1 MFLLALSILLDCLI
15 FQPIRLVMGI
25 LFKLMWTKRK
35 ASPVSKL
42 HTNSYDLNVDLKLNL
57 SLSSFNLE
65 NIFKSGDCA
74 KFLGMYYVA
83 THNELA
89 WNKIMSLFYV
99 NRGTILRRPWEY
111 QDTIDEPE
119 FSTDMYSGII
129 LALWER
135 YKTKGFTMEEKRILS
150 SVWDNIAF
158 NGLPV
163 NVPDREGKKYL
174 KRGMLYKPFIFW
186 SCDKIPTLLTFLK
199 FGSILSKEV
208 NSHSKEVAYNI
219 FYYATLI
226 LLFPSLLLSSSDGN
240 ILLSR
245 FYYMAAHNAHSEMLI
260 YSTGYDMTNS
270 FIFKHVFMEHYRRQK
285 EYNADVLA
293 LFSYFN
299 INNNNNSVLSEEDN
313 EVMRDLLCSV
323 LNKGTREYV
332 HDSTIKYLSINWP
345 PLVTRYEY
353 PVYPAYRNNDYSWER
368 NPIKTSGLLDDKYR
382 EENSL
387 DFIFPAA
394 LYLRSSKNNNNT
406 TNNNSS
412 TTKTLE

>member
-1 MFLLALSILLDCLI
+1 MILLALFILLDCLI

-25 LFKLMWTKRK
+25 LFKLTWTKRK
-35 ASPVSKL
+35 VSHISKL
-42 HTNSYDLNVDLKLNL
+42 HTYSYDLNVDSKFKDKLKT
-57 SLSSFNLE
+57 FNLD
-65 NIFKSGDCA
+65 NILKSGDCA

-83 THNELA
+83 THNELV
-89 WNKIMSLFYV
+89 WNEIMKLFYV

-111 QDTIDEPE
+111 QDVIDEPE

-135 YKTKGFTMEEKRILS
+135 YRIKGFTMEEKRILS

-163 NVPDREGKKYL
+163 NVPDREGKKYF
-174 KRGMLYKPFIFW
+174 KRGMIYKPFIFW

-199 FGSILSKEV
+199 LGSILSGDIKS
-208 NSHSKEVAYNI
+208 NKMKIAYNA

-226 LLFPSLLLSSSDGN
+226 LLFPSLLLASSDGN

-260 YSTGYDMTNS
+260 YATGYDMTKS

-293 LFSYFN
+293 LFSYFKMN
-299 INNNNNSVLSEEDN
+299 KDNNSVLSEEDN

-323 LNKGTREYV
+323 LDKGTREYI
-332 HDSTIKYLSINWP
+332 HDTTVKYLSINWP
-345 PLVTRYEY
+345 PLVTRYKD
-353 PVYPAYRNNDYSWER
+353 PVYPSYRNNDYSWER
-368 NPIKTSGLLDDKYR
+368 NPIKTSGLLDDAYR
-382 EENSL
+382 NDNSL
-387 DFIFPAA
+387 DFIFPAS
-394 LYLRSSKNNNNT
+394 LYLRSNKNSN
-406 TNNNSS
+406 
-412 TTKTLE
+412 LE